1 MKNSLRIDHVEKT
14 IIMDRTFAKNAE
26 NTRSEEYRHLQA
38 VRQDYPEYG
47 VVRKQI
53 KKAEHKECYKG
64 LNYEYMRT
72 YIANH
77 EPMATRQAVS
87 DELEHMI
94 EISKCHSIRYPTIKK
109 WFLAKYPEVAKFGV
123 LKVEEKAQTEEAKS
137 DNVIPMAETQAADNA
152 A

>member
-1 MKNSLRIDHVEKT
+1 MKNTLRIDHTDKV

-53 KKAEHKECYKG
+53 KKAEHKECYRG
-64 LNYEYMRT
+64 LNYDYMRG
-72 YIANH
+72 YITKH
-77 EPMATRQAVS
+77 EPKETRQAVS

-94 EISKCHSIRYPTIKK
+94 
-109 WFLAKYPEVAKFGV
+109 
-123 LKVEEKAQTEEAKS
+123 
-137 DNVIPMAETQAADNA
+137 
-152 A
+152 